1 MKVRELIAG
10 LDEKQRRSVSKCL
23 DECRLVDPE
32 EEVLV
37 EVSKEVLDFVKVLA
51 NPIRLS
57 ILKMLMNRWM
67 CVCLI
72 AKALDQ
78 DQTLISH
85 HLRSLKRMGL
95 LEERR
100 EGKIRFYRTNPKSLR
115 EGIDGLI
122 KEIGVP
128 KSEASD

>member
-1 MKVRELIAG
+1 MKVGDLIAG
-10 LDEKQRRSVSKCL
+10 LDEKQKRSVSKCL
-23 DECRLVDPE
+23 DECKLVNPE
-32 EEVLV
+32 EEVPV

-72 AKALDQ
+72 AKALNQ

-100 EGKIRFYRTNPKSLR
+100 EGKLRFYRTNVESLR
-115 EGIDGLI
+115 EGLDGLVT
-122 KEIGVP
+122 ELGVP
-128 KSEASD
+128 RSETSD

>member
-1 MKVRELIAG
+1 MKVRDLIAG
-10 LDEKQRRSVSKCL
+10 LDEKQKRSVSKCL
-23 DECRLVDPE
+23 DKCRLADPE
-32 EEVLV
+32 EEVSV
-37 EVSKEVLDFVKVLA
+37 EISRDVMDFVKVLA

-72 AKALDQ
+72 AKALNQ

-100 EGKIRFYRTNPKSLR
+100 EGKLRFYRTNPKSLR
-115 EGIDGLI
+115 EGLDGLI
-122 KEIGVP
+122 TELGVQGI
-128 KSEASD
+128 ETSD

>member
-1 MKVRELIAG
+1 MKVRDLIAG
-10 LDEKQRRSVSKCL
+10 LKEKQKRSVSKCL
-23 DECRLVDPE
+23 DTCRLVDPD
-32 EEVLV
+32 EEVPV
-37 EVSKEVLDFVKVLA
+37 EISRDVMDFVKVLA

-72 AKALDQ
+72 ARALNQ

-85 HLRSLKRMGL
+85 HLRSLKRVGL

-100 EGKIRFYRTNPKSLR
+100 EGKLRFYRTNLEGLR
-115 EGIDGLI
+115 EDLNGLVT
-122 KEIGVP
+122 ELGVP
-128 KSEASD
+128 ESEASD